1 MYDYLRNILPRV
13 KQFSK
18 DLDVKELFN
27 DKHWVLVD
35 DDGKRATYVFERD
48 GGLVVSLS
56 GHPKDGSWRYV
67 SAAKSLYLKVDG
79 QEPAFLNFNFFN
91 DALFI
96 LKKDDD
102 AETPWVLINKNVLPD
117 LNVKNYL
124 NSLLPEEERPD
135 LDVKLELENGMILS
149 VLGVKSL
156 RSYYTEFKVSSIDN
170 NIVSDGV
177 YALKSE
183 PKAIEIKG
191 AIIKWYFE
199 KVSYLTKDGQ
209 LNIYSKYTSFPAIG
223 DYVFFNSNSNITDE
237 FELQKNR
244 HDIKIIVVKN
254 GRIEKIILEPDWVI
268 RIIGLVVGLTILAV
282 IIIITFK

>member
-1 MYDYLRNILPRV
+1 MYEYLRNILPRV
-13 KQFSK
+13 KQYSR

-102 AETPWVLINKNVLPD
+102 AETPWVLINKNVIPD
-117 LNVKNYL
+117 LNVKKYL

-135 LDVKLELENGMILS
+135 LHVELELENGIILS
-149 VLGVKSL
+149 VLRVKSL
-156 RSYYTEFKVSSIDN
+156 QSHYIGFKVFSLDN
-170 NIVSDGV
+170 GPVSDGV
-177 YALKSE
+177 YALKNE
-183 PKAIEIKG
+183 PKAVEIKG
-191 AIIKWYFE
+191 AIIKRYFNI
-199 KVSYLTKDGQ
+199 VSYLTKDGQ
-209 LNIYSKYTSFPAIG
+209 LTIYLKYADFPAIG
-223 DYVFFNSNSNITDE
+223 DYVFFNSNANITDE

-254 GRIEKIILEPDWVI
+254 GRIEKIILEPDWVV
-268 RIIGLVVGLTILAV
+268 RTIGLVVGLTILAV
-282 IIIITFK
+282 IIIIIFK